1 MLFERSK
8 RYYMAPRQD
17 QCVNFGYAAPLPV
30 QLEAG
35 SDATPATVSLSVAKD
50 SASADAIL
58 TLKLAEL
65 TSHDEMSIG
74 LNGRELSLVD
84 ATYTTYGYSYAT
96 LEFRLEW
103 DDLVDGVNE
112 ISVAVLSRPA
122 MLSST
127 VTLEGV
133 EIAVDYVTPKQP

>member
-1 MLFERSK
+1 
-8 RYYMAPRQD
+8 
-17 QCVNFGYAAPLPV
+17 
-30 QLEAG
+30 
-35 SDATPATVSLSVAKD
+35 
-50 SASADAIL
+50 
-58 TLKLAEL
+58 
-65 TSHDEMSIG
+65 MSIS
-74 LNGRELSLVD
+74 LNGRELSCAD
-84 ATYTTYGYSYAT
+84 ATYTTYGYSYST